1 TIGRT
6 QENDIVLN
14 VSGVSRQHAKIE
26 RSGAGFTVT
35 DLNSTNGSFLD
46 DQKLLPGIPEPW
58 DSGRMLRIGSYFLSW
73 RRGAGAAPA
82 AGAISP
88 GQLPVQKPPIAE
100 APTYSPGQ
108 GQGTYAAT
116 QPAGPS
122 RPVPVGATQMLSRSG
137 EMSLTINPTNV
148 KVEPG
153 GRQIIQVD
161 LLNTGATV
169 DHFMVNVHGIPA
181 DWYTEPGNAV
191 HLMPGASS
199 MVSVTFHPP
208 RQSSTRAG
216 DYDYEIV
223 ARSQSRPNESASVT
237 GRLTVGAFHDFRT
250 DMRPATVRSGRNV
263 RLLVQNTGNAPMSY
277 VAIARD
283 PSDTIQFEGNNRRL
297 EVQPGERQTA
307 DIRVSAAKRP
317 FIGSTTTQPFSVE
330 LAAGDG
336 AQKAQQGQLQIR
348 PILPTWIIPLAA
360 FFLIGLC
367 AISLFGINFYR
378 NLQNDNATLTAEFV
392 ANINLATADV
402 LTRQF
407 EEQQVAAQ
415 EEQAQNAT
423 ATALYLTAQAEGDDD
438 NDGLSNNQEAA
449 LGTQP
454 DNPDTD
460 GDGLSDGEEVN
471 RYGTQPK
478 NIDTDGDGLVDGAEV
493 EAGTSPINPDSDGDG
508 VPDGLDDQPLATP
521 IPTDTPTGTP
531 TPTTEPTETF
541 TPTPTTEFTPTPT
554 ATVTPTATATESLEQ
569 DRSSEVSVV
578 NNRTIYYI
586 RLTEPGLI
594 TVNASWTGAQSQLS
608 LLINGPGQQGFYAR
622 QDGSSELSVSYQVTA
637 DDFDD
642 GDEWRVTV
650 ASFGSDRADGTI
662 TISYPSGSTDG
673 AFETTFVVVPSSG
686 SAVKVLVLNDAGP
699 IEAEAEWNGDPNSLA
714 LIVNGPGQVN
724 AYARQDSDSPVSVNY
739 TVTASDFSAGDYWR
753 VSLTTF
759 SVIDSLTATM
769 TLTHP

>member
-1 TIGRT
+1 
-6 QENDIVLN
+6 
-14 VSGVSRQHAKIE
+14 
-26 RSGAGFTVT
+26 
-35 DLNSTNGSFLD
+35 
-46 DQKLLPGIPEPW
+46 
-58 DSGRMLRIGSYFLSW
+58 
-73 RRGAGAAPA
+73 
-82 AGAISP
+82 
-88 GQLPVQKPPIAE
+88 
-100 APTYSPGQ
+100 
-108 GQGTYAAT
+108 
-116 QPAGPS
+116 
-122 RPVPVGATQMLSRSG
+122 PVGATQMLSRSG

-438 NDGLSNNQEAA
+438 NDG
-449 LGTQP
+449 
-454 DNPDTD
+454 
-460 GDGLSDGEEVN
+460 
-471 RYGTQPK
+471 
-478 NIDTDGDGLVDGAEV
+478 
-493 EAGTSPINPDSDGDG
+493 
-508 VPDGLDDQPLATP
+508 
-521 IPTDTPTGTP
+521 
-531 TPTTEPTETF
+531 
-541 TPTPTTEFTPTPT
+541 
-554 ATVTPTATATESLEQ
+554 
-569 DRSSEVSVV
+569 
-578 NNRTIYYI
+578 
-586 RLTEPGLI
+586 
-594 TVNASWTGAQSQLS
+594 
-608 LLINGPGQQGFYAR
+608 
-622 QDGSSELSVSYQVTA
+622 
-637 DDFDD
+637 
-642 GDEWRVTV
+642 
-650 ASFGSDRADGTI
+650 
-662 TISYPSGSTDG
+662 
-673 AFETTFVVVPSSG
+673 
-686 SAVKVLVLNDAGP
+686 
-699 IEAEAEWNGDPNSLA
+699 
-714 LIVNGPGQVN
+714 
-724 AYARQDSDSPVSVNY
+724 
-739 TVTASDFSAGDYWR
+739 
-753 VSLTTF
+753 
-759 SVIDSLTATM
+759 
-769 TLTHP
+769 

>member
-1 TIGRT
+1 
-6 QENDIVLN
+6 
-14 VSGVSRQHAKIE
+14 
-26 RSGAGFTVT
+26 
-35 DLNSTNGSFLD
+35 
-46 DQKLLPGIPEPW
+46 
-58 DSGRMLRIGSYFLSW
+58 
-73 RRGAGAAPA
+73 
-82 AGAISP
+82 
-88 GQLPVQKPPIAE
+88 
-100 APTYSPGQ
+100 
-108 GQGTYAAT
+108 
-116 QPAGPS
+116 
-122 RPVPVGATQMLSRSG
+122 
-137 EMSLTINPTNV
+137 
-148 KVEPG
+148 
-153 GRQIIQVD
+153 
-161 LLNTGATV
+161 
-169 DHFMVNVHGIPA
+169 
-181 DWYTEPGNAV
+181 
-191 HLMPGASS
+191 
-199 MVSVTFHPP
+199 
-208 RQSSTRAG
+208 
-216 DYDYEIV
+216 
-223 ARSQSRPNESASVT
+223 
-237 GRLTVGAFHDFRT
+237 
-250 DMRPATVRSGRNV
+250 
-263 RLLVQNTGNAPMSY
+263 
-277 VAIARD
+277 
-283 PSDTIQFEGNNRRL
+283 
-297 EVQPGERQTA
+297 
-307 DIRVSAAKRP
+307 
-317 FIGSTTTQPFSVE
+317 
-330 LAAGDG
+330 
-336 AQKAQQGQLQIR
+336 
-348 PILPTWIIPLAA
+348 
-360 FFLIGLC
+360 
-367 AISLFGINFYR
+367 
-378 NLQNDNATLTAEFV
+378 
-392 ANINLATADV
+392 
-402 LTRQF
+402 
-407 EEQQVAAQ
+407 
-415 EEQAQNAT
+415 
-423 ATALYLTAQAEGDDD
+423 
-438 NDGLSNNQEAA
+438 
-449 LGTQP
+449 
-454 DNPDTD
+454 
-460 GDGLSDGEEVN
+460 VN

-554 ATVTPTATATESLEQ
+554 ATVTPTATATEPLEQ